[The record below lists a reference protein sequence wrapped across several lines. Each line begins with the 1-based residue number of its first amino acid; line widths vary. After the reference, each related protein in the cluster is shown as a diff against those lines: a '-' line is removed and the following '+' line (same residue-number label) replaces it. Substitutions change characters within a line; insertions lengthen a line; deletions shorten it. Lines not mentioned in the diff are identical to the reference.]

1 MPLCLYIGADAQG
14 ADDLRVVIPSPPDYS
29 TCQFVALTP
38 QEFQS
43 ASLQSVFAIPSA
55 GELSA
60 AWQAGFL
67 VPMTLAMVAW
77 AVGKILSIWR

>member
-1 MPLCLYIGADAQG
+1 MPYCITMDGNAHVVVVMPQPAD
-14 ADDLRVVIPSPPDYS
+14 YT
-29 TCQFVALTP
+29 TCIAVALTP

-55 GELSA
+55 GELGA

-67 VPMTLAMVAW
+67 LPMTLAMVAW
-77 AVGKILSIWR
+77 AASKILSIWR